1 MDVNYLTQP
10 LFPFLLFVKKDRII
24 SMRQRLYEAIQFIK
38 EFGSPLK
45 CFNIFILSKFVTH
58 LHLDTIETGKL

>member
-10 LFPFLLFVKKDRII
+10 IYPFLLLVKKDRMI

-45 CFNIFILSKFVTH
+45 CFIIFILSKFVTH
-58 LHLDTIETGKL
+58 LHLDIIETGKL